1 MSTYL
6 VKLMFNINI
15 DNDSNNSQF
24 DEQTRVVEA
33 LSEEEAFQKAR
44 AIGRK
49 EEETFLN
56 SENKLVLWKFIDV
69 MELYSISAAKDG
81 EQIYSSTHKKT
92 DTNSFI
98 NYIRQKAMVIQA
110 KNLTFA

>member
-15 DNDSNNSQF
+15 DQGSHSSQF
-24 DEQTRVVEA
+24 DEQVRIVEA
-33 LSEEEAFQKAR
+33 SNEEEAFHKAR
-44 AIGRK
+44 AIGRH
-49 EEETFLN
+49 EEETFFN
-56 SENKLVLWKFIDV
+56 HDNKIVLWKFIDV
-69 MELYSISAAKDG
+69 VDLYCLSNAKDG
-81 EQIYSSTHKKT
+81 EQIYSRTHEKT

-98 NYIRQKAMVIQA
+98 TYIREKAMVIQT

>member
-15 DNDSNNSQF
+15 DHGNHTSQF
-24 DEQTRVVEA
+24 DEQIRLVEA
-33 LSEEEAFQKAR
+33 INEEEAFHKAR
-44 AIGRK
+44 AIGRH
-49 EEETFLN
+49 EEETFIN
-56 SENKLVLWKFIDV
+56 SEKKLVLWKFIDV
-69 MELYSISAAKDG
+69 VELYCLSDVKDG
-81 EQIYSSTHKKT
+81 QQIYSSTHEKT